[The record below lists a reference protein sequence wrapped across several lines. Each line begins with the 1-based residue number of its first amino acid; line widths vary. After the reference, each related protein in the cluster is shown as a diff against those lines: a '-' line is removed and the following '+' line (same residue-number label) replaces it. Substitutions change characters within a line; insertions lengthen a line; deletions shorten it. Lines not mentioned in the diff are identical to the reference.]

1 SRIESESP
9 RLIFLLKQLHQVS
22 GSLEFIAV
30 IKNAFMHISENQL
43 TFSRCGTN
51 KIKCRVNCLFAKV
64 IRHPFP
70 NKESAIRNIKARS
83 GQHISN
89 VLLVKINLSKDHVLQ
104 AFAFGPQ
111 GAWMINFINT
121 SNFYAQDSIGTTIE
135 SGSQN
140 DNLLYSVLK
149 SFHQRVINETSP

>member
-89 VLLVKINLSKDHVLQ
+89 VLLVKINLSKDDVLRQFLQHVLQ

-121 SNFYAQDSIGTTIE
+121 SNFYAQ
-135 SGSQN
+135 
-140 DNLLYSVLK
+140 
-149 SFHQRVINETSP
+149 